1 MSFGA
6 KSFAWLCL
14 LPLQTLLPDFDTQI
28 HSRVESCCFISS
40 VGAGGF
46 GMAGVEGCVP
56 VRGIISRIL
65 EGCFLCHDLSIS
77 MIAQIQVY

>member
-14 LPLQTLLPDFDTQI
+14 LPLQTLL